1 MEFDIYYHTHY
12 LIISGSHAYGT
23 ATYGSDYDLRGI
35 AIPPPIYFLGFNK
48 KFEQNDQKFSFK
60 KYPFPELARYIVAN
74 DLRIP
79 EPDEGIDHCIYD
91 IRKFFKLAADCNPNV
106 LEILFVD
113 EKEIIYEDHVGKQIR
128 DHRNDFVSAR
138 AKHTFSGYAVAQL
151 KRINT
156 HRRWLLNPPEKGPIR
171 AEFGLPER
179 SLIPAD
185 QRAAAEKLINEKVR
199 EWLLQDAEIDK
210 TALSLFHSRL
220 ADLIGRILSSSD
232 LIIKLADE
240 NALLGVVRLA
250 AMEELEM
257 SGNYIAIVQAEK
269 AYQNAHR
276 EWKQYQSWKKN
287 RNPERARLE
296 AQYQYDTKHG
306 MHLVR
311 LLSMATEILTT
322 GEIIVNRSKDQKT
335 LLEIKHG
342 GWTYEDLITWA
353 NNTNRQLE
361 ILYKDKKYV
370 VPHKPDM
377 NKLDDMCNRIVFKER
392 MVPFMV
398 EPS

>member
-1 MEFDIYYHTHY
+1 MEFDIRHHTHY

-23 ATYGSDYDLRGI
+23 AMYSSDYDLRGI
-35 AIPPPIYFLGFNK
+35 AIPPPEYFLGFNK
-48 KFEQNDQKFSFK
+48 KFEQNDQKFTFEE
-60 KYPFPELARYIVAN
+60 YPFPELKRYITAN
-74 DLRIP
+74 DLRTP

-113 EKEIIYEDHVGKQIR
+113 ENEILYEDHVGKQIR
-128 DHRNDFVSAR
+128 DHREDFISAR
-138 AKHTFSGYAVAQL
+138 AKHTFSGYAVSQL

-156 HRRWLLNPPEKGPIR
+156 HRRWLLHPPKNEPTR
-171 AEFGLPER
+171 EQFGLPER
-179 SLIPAD
+179 TLISAD

-199 EWLLQDAEIDK
+199 EWLLQDTEIDK
-210 TALSLFHSRL
+210 TALSLFHTRL
-220 ADLIGRILSSSD
+220 ASLIGQILSSSD
-232 LIIKLADE
+232 LIIKLSDE
-240 NALLGVVRLA
+240 NELLDVVRLA

-257 SGNYIAIVQAEK
+257 ADNYMAVVQAEK
-269 AYQNAHR
+269 GYQNAHR

-296 AQYQYDTKHG
+296 AQYFYDTKHG

-311 LLSMATEILTT
+311 LLSMAKEILIT
-322 GEIIVNRSKDQKT
+322 GKVFVKRNTDEAMLREVKD
-335 LLEIKHG
+335 G
-342 GWTYEDLITWA
+342 GWSYEELIQWA
-353 NNTNRQLE
+353 NNTNRQ
-361 ILYKDKKYV
+361 IDMIYNDKIYV

-377 NKLDDMCNRIVFKER
+377 NKLNDLCNKIVFKER
-392 MVPFMV
+392 MVPSMI